1 MLQIR
6 CFFKSS
12 PIEGAYVAAIV
23 ESEKLHLYG
32 TVEFLVDTGTA
43 RTTISDKDVIRL
55 ALDYVELD
63 KLQGGVLGLGGTVD
77 TYILTDAKL
86 MFNAEK
92 IVQQEPL
99 EQLYVLKHNT
109 LNDKILRIPSI
120 LGRNILNKYALIY
133 DKRQETVYITDKKSP
148 K

>member
-1 MLQIR
+1 MQIH

-12 PIEGAYVAAIV
+12 PVEGAYVAAIV

-32 TVEFLVDTGTA
+32 TVEFLVDTGAT

-55 ALDYVELD
+55 GLDYAEMD
-63 KLQGGVLGLGGTVD
+63 KLQGGVVGVGGTVE
-77 TYILTDAKL
+77 TYILADAEL

-92 IVQQEPL
+92 TIQQEPVEL
-99 EQLYVLKHNT
+99 LYVLKHKT
-109 LNDKILRIPSI
+109 LNDKILRIPSV
-120 LGRNILNKYALIY
+120 LGRDILSKYALIF
-133 DKRQETVYITDKKSP
+133 DKRHNLAYITDKKSP

>member
-1 MLQIR
+1 LQIR

-12 PIEGAYVAAIV
+12 PIEGAYIPAIV

-32 TVEFLVDTGTA
+32 TVEFLVDTGAT
-43 RTTISDKDVIRL
+43 RTTLSDRDVIRL
-55 ALDYVELD
+55 GLDYAELD
-63 KLQGGVLGLGGTVD
+63 KLQGGVLGVGGTVD

-92 IVQQEPL
+92 IIQQEPL
-99 EQLYVLKHNT
+99 EQLYILKHTT
-109 LNDKILRIPSI
+109 LNDKILRIPSVI
-120 LGRNILNKYALIY
+120 GRDILNKYAFIF
-133 DKRQETVYITDKKSP
+133 DKRQELAYITDKKSP